1 MRATNIDWRKRFQW
15 ALEVETPSGV
25 ANIAQ
30 IVKCGFPEIENEAS
44 EIKQAGA
51 LHSIKQPG
59 MLKFGDIEFERVLLS
74 TGADLQMHQW
84 LTTAANPTTGRG
96 ARPSTIKMTVDLVH
110 LNENGDAIEKV
121 RVYGAWVKK
130 IAGDGQEGSSE
141 AWIEKITLSC
151 DYFERTA
158 A

>member
-15 ALEVETPSGV
+15 ALEVETPTGV

-30 IVKCGFPEIENEAS
+30 ILKCKFPEVENESS

-51 LHSIKQPG
+51 LHSLKQPG
-59 MLKFGDIEFERVLLS
+59 MLKYGDIEFERVLLS
-74 TGADLQMHQW
+74 TGPDTQMHDW
-84 LTTAANPTTGRG
+84 LTLAANPETGRG
-96 ARPSTIKMTVDLVH
+96 LRPSMVKKTVDLLH
-110 LNENGDAIEKV
+110 LNEDGVAIERV
-121 RVYGAWVKK
+121 RVFGAWVKK
-130 IAGDGQEGSSE
+130 VDGDGQEGSSE

-151 DYFERTA
+151 DYFTRRA